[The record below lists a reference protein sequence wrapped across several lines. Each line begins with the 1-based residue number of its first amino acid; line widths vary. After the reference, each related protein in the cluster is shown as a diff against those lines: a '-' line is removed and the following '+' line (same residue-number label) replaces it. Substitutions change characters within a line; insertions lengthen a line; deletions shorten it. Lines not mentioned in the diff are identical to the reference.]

1 VLPVGG
7 IGFVVGRSREIRAT
21 ALKQLAREGLEP
33 LEKGLTTCS
42 SFRAIGFLGYHRHTI
57 SNLRRDFPFLNSRN
71 WKSRYTTTQKED
83 SMKHLN
89 IAMLAGSV
97 LFAVVI
103 AGCGSSPAVN
113 NEASTSAIRAAEE
126 SGASKVPSASL
137 YLQLAKEELE
147 NARGL
152 AAKGEKEQ
160 AESLLLR
167 AQADGELAV
176 ALSRGDADKTEATQ
190 AIERVRQLRQDNQ
203 LPQERK

>member
-1 VLPVGG
+1 M
-7 IGFVVGRSREIRAT
+7 R
-21 ALKQLAREGLEP
+21 
-33 LEKGLTTCS
+33 
-42 SFRAIGFLGYHRHTI
+42 
-57 SNLRRDFPFLNSRN
+57 
-71 WKSRYTTTQKED
+71 
-83 SMKHLN
+83 HLN
-89 IAMLAGSV
+89 MSMLAGSV

-126 SGASKVPSASL
+126 AGASKVPSASL

-176 ALSRGDADKTEATQ
+176 ALSRGEADKTEATQ
-190 AIERVRQLRQDNQ
+190 AVERVRQLRQDNQ
-203 LPQERK
+203 LPQGRK